1 MATMCCTIVADVM
14 FVTRG
19 CKPSF
24 VEVGEV
30 IWNAAAI
37 RMAVTGAG
45 LCIDVQNHNKTRKNE
60 KLHREH
66 FLQ

>member
-1 MATMCCTIVADVM
+1 MATIGSTTVADVM
-14 FVTRG
+14 FVTRA

-24 VEVGEV
+24 EEDGEV
-30 IWNAAAI
+30 KRNAAAI
-37 RMAVTGAG
+37 RMVVPDAG